1 MLTSLAIIVDTVC
14 PVHMDILS
22 RTAEVSGEVCEQ
34 CGHVE
39 LHAKSHHALCNWL
52 SKRI

>member
-14 PVHMDILS
+14 PVNVHLLS
-22 RTAEVSGEVCEQ
+22 RTVEVSGEVCEQ
-34 CGHVE
+34 RGHVE

-52 SKRI
+52 S